1 MKVLQVPVHSGGKSL
16 GNVEITV
23 PENREEVDELFSDE
37 VVVDKVVESMVTK
50 ARNSKRADVTKE
62 AMADDE
68 VKVALANAR
77 KRALAKLTA

>member
-16 GNVEITV
+16 GNIEITV
-23 PENREEVDELFSDE
+23 PETKEEVEKLYSDD
-37 VVVDKVVESMVTK
+37 VIVDKVVESMVTK

-68 VKVALANAR
+68 VKVALANAK
-77 KRALAKLTA
+77 KRALARLSA